1 MKLPQANKITYQS
14 GTTKNGKLLKH
25 LKPAAFCDTSFL
37 FDYWSSIIH
46 SPFLQSNPLSLND
59 QVEELFIEYTRAHS
73 RTKKLYQIRR
83 KIEEFD
89 SNLNLIYTPA
99 CRLELEGITT
109 ASRFKKYGIEVSE
122 STSSFVKKGN
132 KEIGDILS
140 KLKKDF
146 TDNLRK
152 NGHNNIDEKIKLLF
166 HHFFFTTDRI
176 DEGLEGIIEVDIIN
190 FTLTKK
196 DHKNLIYLA
205 NMQVGFADIFH
216 LLSAIKLGCE
226 YFFTLD
232 SDFNRIKEEI
242 AQVYKIEIVTDLQR
256 MLALV

>member
-1 MKLPQANKITYQS
+1 MKLSPANKITYES
-14 GTTKNGKLLKH
+14 GTSKNGKLLKH

-46 SPFLQSNPLSLND
+46 SPFLQSNPFSQKD
-59 QVEELFIEYTRAHS
+59 QVEDLFIEYTKAHS
-73 RTKKLYQIRR
+73 RTKKIYQIRK

-89 SNLNLIYTPA
+89 SKLNLIYTPA

-109 ASRFKKYGIEVSE
+109 AFRFKKYGIEVSE

-132 KEIGDILS
+132 KEIGDILL

-146 TDNLRK
+146 TRDLKENGPFKMDENL
-152 NGHNNIDEKIKLLF
+152 KLLF
-166 HHFFFTTDRI
+166 NHFFFTSDRI
-176 DEGLEGIIEVDIIN
+176 NEGLEGIIEVDIIN
-190 FTLTKK
+190 FSLTKK
-196 DHKNLIYLA
+196 NLKNLIYLA

-216 LLSAIKLGCE
+216 LISASKLGCQ

-232 SDFNRIKEEI
+232 SDFNRIKEEV
-242 AQVYKIEIVTDLQR
+242 AQIYKIEIVTEVPR
-256 MLALV
+256 MMALL